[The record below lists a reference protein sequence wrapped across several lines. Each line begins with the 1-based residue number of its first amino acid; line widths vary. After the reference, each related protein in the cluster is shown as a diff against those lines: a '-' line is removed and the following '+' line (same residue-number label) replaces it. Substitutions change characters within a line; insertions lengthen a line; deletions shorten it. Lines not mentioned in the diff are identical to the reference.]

1 MSAAGDKI
9 RQSEYDWNERMLMD
23 NLLGTL
29 LFMAIIGAAIGG
41 VTNHLAIKMLFR
53 PHEAKYI
60 KNWRVPFTPG
70 LIPKRRDE
78 LAKQLGLTVVNYLLT
93 PETFRKK
100 FFSKDIQDKVEQFVQ
115 AKVQE
120 TIFTEDK
127 TIQDWL
133 NLAGFSNMPT
143 TIEQKV
149 EAIVVGQFESV
160 KNTLSTRSI
169 RTLLSADIQNTID
182 AKIPVAVGHI
192 LEKGE
197 EYFLSA
203 EGELTIKAMIDDFL
217 SSKGSLGGM
226 INMFLGDSSSLVGKV
241 QRELVKFL
249 QTPGT
254 NSLLTKIFMQE
265 WEKLKDRPAMDYLED
280 INFEPILANLQ
291 SYVKEQLAVAERLN
305 HPISYYW
312 PEGSSW
318 MQESVVPRLIEKAF
332 IQAEDKL
339 EDVLKRLNLQEVVR
353 EQVDSFPVAKLEE
366 LVLGISKREFKM
378 ITVLGAVL
386 GGLIGVVQGLI
397 VHFI

>member
-1 MSAAGDKI
+1 
-9 RQSEYDWNERMLMD
+9 MD
-23 NLLGTL
+23 NFIVAL

-53 PHEAKYI
+53 PYKAIYI

-100 FFSKDIQDKVEQFVQ
+100 FFSKDIQDKVEHFVQ
-115 AKVQE
+115 TKVEE
-120 TIFTEDK
+120 TILTNDK

-133 NLAGFSNMPT
+133 NLAGFSHLPT

-149 EAIVVGQFESV
+149 EAIVEGQFSSV
-160 KNTLSTRSI
+160 KNTLSTKSI
-169 RTLLSADIQNTID
+169 RTLLSDDIQNTID
-182 AKIPVAVGHI
+182 AKIPVAVQHI

-197 EYFLSA
+197 DYFLSP
-203 EGELTIKAMIDDFL
+203 EGEMTIKAMIDDFL

-249 QTPGT
+249 QAPGT
-254 NSLLTKIFMQE
+254 TTLLTKIFSQE
-265 WEKLKDRPAMDYLED
+265 WEKLKDRPAMDFLQD
-280 INFEPILANLQ
+280 VQFDPILSKLQ
-291 SYVKEQLAVAERLN
+291 VYVKEQLAISERLN
-305 HPISYYW
+305 QPISYYW
-312 PEGSSW
+312 PEGNDW
-318 MQESVVPRLIEKAF
+318 AKYTVIPQVIEKAF
-332 IQAEDKL
+332 VKAEEKL

-353 EQVDSFPVAKLEE
+353 EQVDSFPVEKLEE

-386 GGLIGVVQGLI
+386 GGLIGIVQGLI
-397 VHFI
+397 VYFI

>member
-1 MSAAGDKI
+1 
-9 RQSEYDWNERMLMD
+9 MD
-23 NLLGTL
+23 NFIVTL

-53 PHEAKYI
+53 PHNAIYI

-100 FFSKDIQDKVEQFVQ
+100 FFSKDIQEKVEQFVQ
-115 AKVQE
+115 TKVEE
-120 TIFTEDK
+120 TIFTNDK

-133 NLAGFSNMPT
+133 NIAGFAHIPA

-149 EAIVVGQFESV
+149 EAIVEGQFASV
-160 KNTLSTRSI
+160 KNTLSTKSI
-169 RTLLSADIQNTID
+169 RTLLSSDMQDTLD
-182 AKIPVAVGHI
+182 AKIPVAVNHI

-197 EYFLSA
+197 DYFLSP
-203 EGELTIKAMIDDFL
+203 EGEMTIKAMIDDFL
-217 SSKGSLGGM
+217 SSKGSFGGM

-249 QTPGT
+249 QAPGT
-254 NSLLTKIFMQE
+254 STLLTKIFTQE
-265 WEKLKDRPAMDYLED
+265 WEKLKDRPAMDFLQD
-280 INFEPILANLQ
+280 MQFDPILSKLQ
-291 SYVKEQLAVAERLN
+291 IYVKEQLAVAERLN
-305 HPISYYW
+305 QPISYYW
-312 PEGSSW
+312 PDGNEW
-318 MQESVVPRLIEKAF
+318 MKHSVIPQAIEKAF
-332 IQAEDKL
+332 VKAEEKL
-339 EDVLKRLNLQEVVR
+339 EDVLTRLNLQEVVR
-353 EQVDSFPVAKLEE
+353 EQVDSFPVEKLEE

-386 GGLIGVVQGLI
+386 GGLIGIVQGLI
-397 VHFI
+397 VYFI

>member
-1 MSAAGDKI
+1 
-9 RQSEYDWNERMLMD
+9 MD
-23 NLLGTL
+23 NFIVAL

-53 PHEAKYI
+53 PYKAIYI

-100 FFSKDIQDKVEQFVQ
+100 FFSKDIQDKVEHFVQ
-115 AKVQE
+115 TKVEE
-120 TIFTEDK
+120 TIFTNDK

-133 NLAGFSNMPT
+133 NLAGFSHLPT

-149 EAIVVGQFESV
+149 EAIVEGQFSSV
-160 KNTLSTRSI
+160 KNTLSTKSI
-169 RTLLSADIQNTID
+169 RTLLSDDIQNTID
-182 AKIPVAVGHI
+182 AKIPVAVQHI

-197 EYFLSA
+197 DYFLSP
-203 EGELTIKAMIDDFL
+203 EGEMTIKAMIDDFL

-249 QTPGT
+249 QAPGT
-254 NSLLTKIFMQE
+254 TTLLTKIFSQE
-265 WEKLKDRPAMDYLED
+265 WEKLKDRPAMDFLQD
-280 INFEPILANLQ
+280 VQFDPILSKLQ
-291 SYVKEQLAVAERLN
+291 VYVKEQLAISERLN
-305 HPISYYW
+305 QPISYYW
-312 PEGSSW
+312 PEGNDW
-318 MQESVVPRLIEKAF
+318 AKYTVIPQVIEKAF
-332 IQAEDKL
+332 VKAEEKL

-353 EQVDSFPVAKLEE
+353 EQVDSFPVEKLEE

-386 GGLIGVVQGLI
+386 GGLIGIVQGLI
-397 VHFI
+397 VYFI

>member
-1 MSAAGDKI
+1 
-9 RQSEYDWNERMLMD
+9 MD
-23 NLLGTL
+23 NFIVTL

-53 PHEAKYI
+53 PHKAIYI

-100 FFSKDIQDKVEQFVQ
+100 FFSKDIQNKVEQFVQ
-115 AKVQE
+115 AKVEE
-120 TIFTEDK
+120 TIFTNDK

-133 NLAGFSNMPT
+133 SLAGFSNMSA

-149 EAIVVGQFESV
+149 EAIVEGQFESV
-160 KNTLSTRSI
+160 KNTLSTKSI
-169 RTLLSADIQNTID
+169 RTLLSADIQKTID
-182 AKIPVAVGHI
+182 AKIPVAVDHI

-197 EYFLSA
+197 DYFLSP

-226 INMFLGDSSSLVGKV
+226 INMFLGDSSSLVAKV
-241 QRELVKFL
+241 QRELVKLL
-249 QTPGT
+249 QAPGT
-254 NSLLTKIFMQE
+254 STLLTKIFTQE
-265 WEKLKDRPAMDYLED
+265 LEKLKDRPAMDFLKD
-280 INFEPILANLQ
+280 IRFEQILTKLQ
-291 SYVKEQLAVAERLN
+291 TYVKEQLAVEERLN
-305 HPISYYW
+305 YPIAHYW
-312 PEGSSW
+312 PEGNSW
-318 MQESVVPRLIEKAF
+318 MKETVIPQAIEKAF
-332 IQAEDKL
+332 VKAEDKL

-353 EQVDSFPVAKLEE
+353 EQVDSFPVSKLEE

-386 GGLIGVVQGLI
+386 GGLIGIVQGLI
-397 VHFI
+397 VYFI

>member
-1 MSAAGDKI
+1 
-9 RQSEYDWNERMLMD
+9 MD
-23 NLLGTL
+23 NFIVTL

-53 PHEAKYI
+53 PYKAIYI

-100 FFSKDIQDKVEQFVQ
+100 FFSKDIQDKVEHFVQ
-115 AKVQE
+115 TKVEE
-120 TIFTEDK
+120 TIFTNDK

-133 NLAGFSNMPT
+133 NLAGFAHLPT

-149 EAIVVGQFESV
+149 EAIVEGQFSSV
-160 KNTLSTRSI
+160 KNTLSTKSI
-169 RTLLSADIQNTID
+169 RTLLSDDIQNTID
-182 AKIPVAVGHI
+182 AKIPVAVQHI

-197 EYFLSA
+197 DYFLSP
-203 EGELTIKAMIDDFL
+203 EGEMTIKAMIDDFL

-249 QTPGT
+249 QAPGT
-254 NSLLTKIFMQE
+254 TTLLTKIFSQE
-265 WEKLKDRPAMDYLED
+265 WEKLKDRPAMDFLQD
-280 INFEPILANLQ
+280 VQFEPILSKLQ
-291 SYVKEQLAVAERLN
+291 VYVKEQLAISERLN
-305 HPISYYW
+305 QPISYYW
-312 PEGSSW
+312 PEGNDW
-318 MQESVVPRLIEKAF
+318 AKYTVIPQAIEKAF
-332 IQAEDKL
+332 VKAEEKL

-353 EQVDSFPVAKLEE
+353 EQVDSFPVEKLEE

-386 GGLIGVVQGLI
+386 GGLIGIVQGLI
-397 VHFI
+397 VYFI

>member
-1 MSAAGDKI
+1 
-9 RQSEYDWNERMLMD
+9 MD
-23 NLLGTL
+23 NFIVTL

-53 PHEAKYI
+53 PHKAIYI

-100 FFSKDIQDKVEQFVQ
+100 FFSKDIQNKVEQFVQ
-115 AKVQE
+115 VKVEE
-120 TIFTEDK
+120 TIFTNDK

-133 NLAGFSNMPT
+133 SLAGFSNMSA

-149 EAIVVGQFESV
+149 EAIVEGQFEAV
-160 KNTLSTRSI
+160 KNTLSTKSI
-169 RTLLSADIQNTID
+169 RTLLSADIQKTMD
-182 AKIPVAVGHI
+182 AKIPVAVDHI

-197 EYFLSA
+197 DYFLSP

-226 INMFLGDSSSLVGKV
+226 INMFLGDSSSLVAKV
-241 QRELVKFL
+241 QRELVKLL
-249 QTPGT
+249 QAPGT
-254 NSLLTKIFMQE
+254 STLLTKIFTQE
-265 WEKLKDRPAMDYLED
+265 LEKLKDRPAMDFLKD
-280 INFEPILANLQ
+280 IRFEQIVTKLQ
-291 SYVKEQLAVAERLN
+291 TYVKEQLAVEERLN
-305 HPISYYW
+305 YPIAHYW
-312 PEGSSW
+312 PEGNSW
-318 MQESVVPRLIEKAF
+318 MKKTVIPQAIEKAF
-332 IQAEDKL
+332 VKAEDKL

-353 EQVDSFPVAKLEE
+353 EQVDSFPVSKLEE

-386 GGLIGVVQGLI
+386 GGLIGIVQGLI
-397 VHFI
+397 VYFI

>member
-1 MSAAGDKI
+1 
-9 RQSEYDWNERMLMD
+9 MD
-23 NLLGTL
+23 NFIVTL

-53 PHEAKYI
+53 PYKAIYI

-100 FFSKDIQDKVEQFVQ
+100 FFSKDIQDKVEHFVQ
-115 AKVQE
+115 TKVEE
-120 TIFTEDK
+120 TIFTNDK

-133 NLAGFSNMPT
+133 NLAGFAHLPT

-149 EAIVVGQFESV
+149 EAIVEGQFSSV
-160 KNTLSTRSI
+160 KNTLSTKSI
-169 RTLLSADIQNTID
+169 RTLLSDDIQNTID
-182 AKIPVAVGHI
+182 AKIPVAVQHI

-197 EYFLSA
+197 DYFLSP
-203 EGELTIKAMIDDFL
+203 EGEMTIKAMIDDFL

-249 QTPGT
+249 QAPGT
-254 NSLLTKIFMQE
+254 TTLLTKIFSQE
-265 WEKLKDRPAMDYLED
+265 WEKLKDRPAMDFLQD
-280 INFEPILANLQ
+280 VQFDPILSKLQ
-291 SYVKEQLAVAERLN
+291 VYVKEQLAISERLN
-305 HPISYYW
+305 QPISYYW
-312 PEGSSW
+312 PEGNDW
-318 MQESVVPRLIEKAF
+318 AKYTVIPQAIEKAF
-332 IQAEDKL
+332 VKAEEKL

-353 EQVDSFPVAKLEE
+353 EQVDSFPVEKLEE

-386 GGLIGVVQGLI
+386 GGLIGIVQGLI
-397 VHFI
+397 VYFI

>member
-1 MSAAGDKI
+1 
-9 RQSEYDWNERMLMD
+9 MD
-23 NLLGTL
+23 NFIVTL

-53 PHEAKYI
+53 PHNAIYI

-100 FFSKDIQDKVEQFVQ
+100 FFSKDIQEKVEQFVQ
-115 AKVQE
+115 TKVEE
-120 TIFTEDK
+120 TIFTNDK

-133 NLAGFSNMPT
+133 NIAGFAHIPA

-149 EAIVVGQFESV
+149 EAIVEGQFASV
-160 KNTLSTRSI
+160 KNTLSTKSI
-169 RTLLSADIQNTID
+169 RTLLSSDMQDTLD
-182 AKIPVAVGHI
+182 AKIPVAVNHI

-197 EYFLSA
+197 DYFLSP
-203 EGELTIKAMIDDFL
+203 EGEMTIKAMIDDFL
-217 SSKGSLGGM
+217 SSKGSFGGM

-249 QTPGT
+249 QAPGT
-254 NSLLTKIFMQE
+254 STLLTKIFTQE
-265 WEKLKDRPAMDYLED
+265 WEKLKDRPAMDFLQD
-280 INFEPILANLQ
+280 MQFDPILSKLQ
-291 SYVKEQLAVAERLN
+291 MYVKEQLAVAERLN
-305 HPISYYW
+305 QPISYYW
-312 PEGSSW
+312 PDGNEW
-318 MQESVVPRLIEKAF
+318 MKHSVIPQAIEKAF
-332 IQAEDKL
+332 VKAEEKL
-339 EDVLKRLNLQEVVR
+339 EDVLTRLNLQEVVR
-353 EQVDSFPVAKLEE
+353 EQVDSFPVEKLEE

-386 GGLIGVVQGLI
+386 GGLIGIVQGLI
-397 VHFI
+397 VYFI

>member
-1 MSAAGDKI
+1 
-9 RQSEYDWNERMLMD
+9 MD
-23 NLLGTL
+23 NFLVTL

-53 PHEAKYI
+53 PHEAIYI

-78 LAKQLGLTVVNYLLT
+78 LARQLGLTVVNYLLT

-115 AKVQE
+115 TKVEE
-120 TIFTEDK
+120 TIFTNDK

-133 NLAGFSNMPT
+133 TLAGFSHMPT
-143 TIEQKV
+143 TIENKI
-149 EAIVVGQFESV
+149 EAIVEGQFESM
-160 KNTLSTRSI
+160 KNTLSTKSI
-169 RTLLSADIQNTID
+169 HTLLSADIQQTID
-182 AKIPVAVGHI
+182 AKIPVAVRHI

-197 EYFLSA
+197 DYFLSP

-226 INMFLGDSSSLVGKV
+226 INMFLGDSSSLVAKV
-241 QRELVKFL
+241 QRELIKFL
-249 QTPGT
+249 QAPGT
-254 NSLLTKIFMQE
+254 TALLTKIFTQE
-265 WEKLKDRPAMDYLED
+265 WDKLKERPAMDFLQD
-280 INFEPILANLQ
+280 IRFDLILMKVQ
-291 SYVKEQLAVAERLN
+291 GYVKEQLAVEERLEQ
-305 HPISYYW
+305 PISYYW
-312 PEGSSW
+312 PEGNTW
-318 MQESVVPRLIEKAF
+318 MKETVIPQVIEKAF
-332 IQAEDKL
+332 VKAEEKL
-339 EDVLKRLNLQEVVR
+339 EDVLKRLNLQEIVR

-386 GGLIGVVQGLI
+386 GGLIGIVQGLI
-397 VHFI
+397 VYFI

>member
-1 MSAAGDKI
+1 
-9 RQSEYDWNERMLMD
+9 MD
-23 NLLGTL
+23 NFIVTL

-53 PHEAKYI
+53 PHNAIYI

-100 FFSKDIQDKVEQFVQ
+100 FFSKDIQEKVEQFVQ
-115 AKVQE
+115 TKVEE
-120 TIFTEDK
+120 TIFTNDK

-133 NLAGFSNMPT
+133 NIAGFAHMPA

-149 EAIVVGQFESV
+149 EAIVEGQFASV
-160 KNTLSTRSI
+160 KNTLSTKSI
-169 RTLLSADIQNTID
+169 RTLLSSDMQDTLD
-182 AKIPVAVGHI
+182 AKIPVAVSHI

-197 EYFLSA
+197 DYFLSP
-203 EGELTIKAMIDDFL
+203 EGEMTIKAMIDDFL
-217 SSKGSLGGM
+217 SSKGSFGGM

-249 QTPGT
+249 QAPGT
-254 NSLLTKIFMQE
+254 STLLTKIFTQE
-265 WEKLKDRPAMDYLED
+265 WEKLKDRPAMDFLQD
-280 INFEPILANLQ
+280 MQFDPILSKLQ
-291 SYVKEQLAVAERLN
+291 MYVKEQLAVAERLN
-305 HPISYYW
+305 QSISYYW
-312 PEGSSW
+312 PEGNEW
-318 MQESVVPRLIEKAF
+318 MKNSVIPQAIEKAF
-332 IQAEDKL
+332 VKAEEKL
-339 EDVLKRLNLQEVVR
+339 EDVLTRLNLQEVVR
-353 EQVDSFPVAKLEE
+353 EQVDSFPVEKLEE

-386 GGLIGVVQGLI
+386 GGLIGIVQGLI
-397 VHFI
+397 VYFI

>member
-1 MSAAGDKI
+1 
-9 RQSEYDWNERMLMD
+9 MD
-23 NLLGTL
+23 NFIVTL

-53 PHEAKYI
+53 PYKAIYI

-100 FFSKDIQDKVEQFVQ
+100 FFSKDIQDKVEHFVQ
-115 AKVQE
+115 TKVEE
-120 TIFTEDK
+120 TIFTNDK

-133 NLAGFSNMPT
+133 NLAGFSHLPT

-149 EAIVVGQFESV
+149 EAIVEGQFSSV
-160 KNTLSTRSI
+160 KNTLSTKSI
-169 RTLLSADIQNTID
+169 RTLLSDDIQNTID
-182 AKIPVAVGHI
+182 AKIPVAVQHI

-197 EYFLSA
+197 DYFLSP
-203 EGELTIKAMIDDFL
+203 EGEMTIKAMIDDFL

-249 QTPGT
+249 QAPGT
-254 NSLLTKIFMQE
+254 TTLLTKIFSQE
-265 WEKLKDRPAMDYLED
+265 WEKFKDRPAMDFLQD
-280 INFEPILANLQ
+280 VQFDPILSKLQ
-291 SYVKEQLAVAERLN
+291 VYVKEQLAISERLN
-305 HPISYYW
+305 QPISYYW
-312 PEGSSW
+312 PEGNDW
-318 MQESVVPRLIEKAF
+318 AKYTVIPQAIEKAF
-332 IQAEDKL
+332 VKAEEKL

-353 EQVDSFPVAKLEE
+353 EQVDSFPVEKLEE

-386 GGLIGVVQGLI
+386 GGLIGIVQGLI
-397 VHFI
+397 VYFI

>member
-1 MSAAGDKI
+1 
-9 RQSEYDWNERMLMD
+9 MD
-23 NLLGTL
+23 NFIVTL

-53 PHEAKYI
+53 PYKAIYI

-100 FFSKDIQDKVEQFVQ
+100 FFSKDIQDKVEHFVQ
-115 AKVQE
+115 TKVEE
-120 TIFTEDK
+120 TIFTNDK

-133 NLAGFSNMPT
+133 NLAGFSHLPT

-149 EAIVVGQFESV
+149 EAIVEGQFSSV
-160 KNTLSTRSI
+160 KNTLSTKSI
-169 RTLLSADIQNTID
+169 RSLLSDDIQNTID
-182 AKIPVAVGHI
+182 AKIPVAVQHI

-197 EYFLSA
+197 DYFLSP
-203 EGELTIKAMIDDFL
+203 EGEMTIKAMIDDFL

-249 QTPGT
+249 QAPGT
-254 NSLLTKIFMQE
+254 TTLLTKIFSQE
-265 WEKLKDRPAMDYLED
+265 WEKLKDRPAMDFLQD
-280 INFEPILANLQ
+280 VQFDPILSKLQ
-291 SYVKEQLAVAERLN
+291 VYVKEQLAISERLN
-305 HPISYYW
+305 QPISYYW
-312 PEGSSW
+312 PEGNDW
-318 MQESVVPRLIEKAF
+318 AKYTVIPQAIEKAF
-332 IQAEDKL
+332 VKAEEKL

-353 EQVDSFPVAKLEE
+353 EQVDSFPVEKLEE

-386 GGLIGVVQGLI
+386 GGLIGIVQGLI
-397 VHFI
+397 VYFI

>member
-1 MSAAGDKI
+1 
-9 RQSEYDWNERMLMD
+9 MD
-23 NLLGTL
+23 NFLVTL

-53 PHEAKYI
+53 PHNAIYI

-100 FFSKDIQDKVEQFVQ
+100 FFSKDIQDKVEHFVQ
-115 AKVQE
+115 TKVEE
-120 TIFTEDK
+120 TIFTNDK

-133 NLAGFSNMPT
+133 NLAGFSHMPS

-149 EAIVVGQFESV
+149 EAIVEGQFASV
-160 KNTLSTRSI
+160 KNTLSTKSI
-169 RTLLSADIQNTID
+169 RTLLSEDIQNTID
-182 AKIPVAVGHI
+182 AKIPVAVHHI

-197 EYFLSA
+197 DYFLSP
-203 EGELTIKAMIDDFL
+203 EGEMTIKAMIDDFL

-249 QTPGT
+249 QSPGT
-254 NSLLTKIFMQE
+254 STLLTKIFTQE
-265 WEKLKDRPAMDYLED
+265 WEKLKDRPAMDFLQD
-280 INFEPILANLQ
+280 IQFEPILSKLQ
-291 SYVKEQLAVAERLN
+291 VYVKEQLAISERLN
-305 HPISYYW
+305 QPISYYW
-312 PEGSSW
+312 PEGNEW
-318 MQESVVPRLIEKAF
+318 AKYTVIPQVIDKAF
-332 IQAEDKL
+332 VKAEEKL

-386 GGLIGVVQGLI
+386 GGLIGIVQGLI
-397 VHFI
+397 VYFI

>member
-1 MSAAGDKI
+1 
-9 RQSEYDWNERMLMD
+9 MD
-23 NLLGTL
+23 NFIVTL

-53 PHEAKYI
+53 PYKAIYI

-100 FFSKDIQDKVEQFVQ
+100 FFSKDIQDKVEHFVQ
-115 AKVQE
+115 TKVEE
-120 TIFTEDK
+120 TIFTNDK

-133 NLAGFSNMPT
+133 NLAGFAHLPT

-149 EAIVVGQFESV
+149 EAIVEGQFSSV
-160 KNTLSTRSI
+160 KNTLSTKSI
-169 RTLLSADIQNTID
+169 RTLLSDDIQNTID
-182 AKIPVAVGHI
+182 AKIPVAVQHI

-197 EYFLSA
+197 DYFLSP
-203 EGELTIKAMIDDFL
+203 EGEMTIKAMIDDFL

-249 QTPGT
+249 QAPGT
-254 NSLLTKIFMQE
+254 TTLLTKIFSQE
-265 WEKLKDRPAMDYLED
+265 WEKFKDRPAMDFLQD
-280 INFEPILANLQ
+280 VQFDPILSKLQ
-291 SYVKEQLAVAERLN
+291 VYVKEQLAISERLN
-305 HPISYYW
+305 QPISYYW
-312 PEGSSW
+312 PEGNDW
-318 MQESVVPRLIEKAF
+318 AKYTVIPQVIEKAF
-332 IQAEDKL
+332 VKAEEKL

-353 EQVDSFPVAKLEE
+353 EQVDSFPVEKLEE

-386 GGLIGVVQGLI
+386 GGLIGIVQGLI
-397 VHFI
+397 VYFI

>member
-1 MSAAGDKI
+1 
-9 RQSEYDWNERMLMD
+9 MD
-23 NLLGTL
+23 NFIVTL

-53 PHEAKYI
+53 PHKAIYI

-100 FFSKDIQDKVEQFVQ
+100 FFSKDIQNKVEQFVQ
-115 AKVQE
+115 AKVEE
-120 TIFTEDK
+120 TIFTNDK

-133 NLAGFSNMPT
+133 SLAGFSNMSA

-149 EAIVVGQFESV
+149 EAIVEGQFESV
-160 KNTLSTRSI
+160 KNTLSTKSI
-169 RTLLSADIQNTID
+169 RTLLSADIQKTID
-182 AKIPVAVGHI
+182 AKIPVAVDHI

-197 EYFLSA
+197 DYFLSP

-226 INMFLGDSSSLVGKV
+226 INMFLGDSSSLVAKV
-241 QRELVKFL
+241 QRELVKLL
-249 QTPGT
+249 QAPGT
-254 NSLLTKIFMQE
+254 STLLTKIFTQE
-265 WEKLKDRPAMDYLED
+265 LEKLKDRPAMDFLKD
-280 INFEPILANLQ
+280 IRFEQIVTKLQ
-291 SYVKEQLAVAERLN
+291 TYVKEQLAVEERLDY
-305 HPISYYW
+305 PIAHYW
-312 PEGSSW
+312 PEGNSW
-318 MQESVVPRLIEKAF
+318 MKKTVIPQAIEKAF
-332 IQAEDKL
+332 VKAEDKL

-353 EQVDSFPVAKLEE
+353 EQVDSFPVSKLEE

-386 GGLIGVVQGLI
+386 GGLIGIVQGLI
-397 VHFI
+397 VYFI

>member
-1 MSAAGDKI
+1 
-9 RQSEYDWNERMLMD
+9 MD
-23 NLLGTL
+23 NFIVTL

-53 PHEAKYI
+53 PHKAIYI

-100 FFSKDIQDKVEQFVQ
+100 FFSKDIQNKVEQFVQ
-115 AKVQE
+115 AKVEE
-120 TIFTEDK
+120 TIFTNDK

-133 NLAGFSNMPT
+133 SLAGFSNMSA

-149 EAIVVGQFESV
+149 EAIIEGQFEAV
-160 KNTLSTRSI
+160 KNTLSTKSI
-169 RTLLSADIQNTID
+169 RTLLSADIQKTID
-182 AKIPVAVGHI
+182 AKIPVAVDHI

-197 EYFLSA
+197 DYFLSP

-226 INMFLGDSSSLVGKV
+226 INMFLGDSSSLVAKV
-241 QRELVKFL
+241 QRELVKLL
-249 QTPGT
+249 QAPGT
-254 NSLLTKIFMQE
+254 TTLLTKIFTQE
-265 WEKLKDRPAMDYLED
+265 LEKLKDRPAMDFLKD
-280 INFEPILANLQ
+280 IRFEQILTKLQ
-291 SYVKEQLAVAERLN
+291 TYVKEQLAVEERLN
-305 HPISYYW
+305 YPIAHYW
-312 PEGSSW
+312 PEGNSW
-318 MQESVVPRLIEKAF
+318 MKETVIPQAIEKAF
-332 IQAEDKL
+332 VKAEDKL

-353 EQVDSFPVAKLEE
+353 EQVDSFPVSKLEE

-386 GGLIGVVQGLI
+386 GGLIGIVQGLI
-397 VHFI
+397 VYFI

>member
-1 MSAAGDKI
+1 
-9 RQSEYDWNERMLMD
+9 MD
-23 NLLGTL
+23 NFIVTL

-53 PHEAKYI
+53 PYKAIYI

-100 FFSKDIQDKVEQFVQ
+100 FFSKDIQDKVEHFVQ
-115 AKVQE
+115 TKVEE
-120 TIFTEDK
+120 TIFTNDK

-133 NLAGFSNMPT
+133 NLAGFAHLPT

-149 EAIVVGQFESV
+149 EAIVEGQFSSV
-160 KNTLSTRSI
+160 KNTLSTKSI
-169 RTLLSADIQNTID
+169 RTLLSDDIQNTID
-182 AKIPVAVGHI
+182 AKIPVAVQHI

-197 EYFLSA
+197 DYFLSP
-203 EGELTIKAMIDDFL
+203 EGEMTIKAMIDDFL

-249 QTPGT
+249 QAPGT
-254 NSLLTKIFMQE
+254 TTLLTKIFSQE
-265 WEKLKDRPAMDYLED
+265 WEKLKDRPAMDFLED
-280 INFEPILANLQ
+280 VQFDPILSKLQ
-291 SYVKEQLAVAERLN
+291 VYVKEQLAVSERLN
-305 HPISYYW
+305 QPISYYW
-312 PEGSSW
+312 PEGNDW
-318 MQESVVPRLIEKAF
+318 AKYTVIPQAIEKAF
-332 IQAEDKL
+332 VKAEEKL

-353 EQVDSFPVAKLEE
+353 EQVDSFPVEKLEE

-386 GGLIGVVQGLI
+386 GGLIGIVQGLI
-397 VHFI
+397 VYFI

>member
-1 MSAAGDKI
+1 
-9 RQSEYDWNERMLMD
+9 MD
-23 NLLGTL
+23 NFLVIL
-29 LFMAIIGAAIGG
+29 LFMAVIGAIIGG

-53 PHEAKYI
+53 PHEAIYI

-78 LAKQLGLTVVNYLLT
+78 LANQLGLTVVNYLLT

-100 FFSKDIQDKVEQFVQ
+100 FFSKDIQEKVEKFAQT
-115 AKVQE
+115 KIEE
-120 TIFTEDK
+120 TVFTNDK

-133 NLAGFSNMPT
+133 DLAGLSNVPM

-149 EAIVVGQFESV
+149 ENIVAGQFESL
-160 KNTLSTRSI
+160 KNTLSTKSI
-169 RTLLSADIQNTID
+169 RTLLSADIQETID

-192 LEKGE
+192 IEMGE
-197 EYFLSA
+197 DYFLSP
-203 EGELTIKAMIDDFL
+203 EGEMTIKAMMDDFL
-217 SSKGSLGGM
+217 ASKGSLGGM
-226 INMFLGDSSSLVGKV
+226 INMFLGDSSSLVVKV

-249 QTPGT
+249 QAPGT
-254 NSLLTKIFMQE
+254 TALLTKIFMQE
-265 WEKLKDRPAMDYLED
+265 WDKLKDRPAMDFLED
-280 INFEPILANLQ
+280 IQFEPIVANLQ
-291 SYVKEQLAVAERLN
+291 RYVKEQLAVAERLN

-312 PEGSSW
+312 PEGSTW
-318 MQESVVPRLIEKAF
+318 MKESVVPRVIDKAF
-332 IQAEDKL
+332 MQAEAKL

-386 GGLIGVVQGLI
+386 GGVIGIVQGLI
-397 VHFI
+397 VNLM

>member
-1 MSAAGDKI
+1 
-9 RQSEYDWNERMLMD
+9 MD
-23 NLLGTL
+23 NFLVTL

-53 PHEAKYI
+53 PHEAIYI

-78 LAKQLGLTVVNYLLT
+78 LARQLGLTVVNYLLT

-115 AKVQE
+115 TKVEE
-120 TIFTEDK
+120 TIFTNDK

-133 NLAGFSNMPT
+133 TLAGFSNMPT
-143 TIEQKV
+143 TIENKIETIV
-149 EAIVVGQFESV
+149 EGQFESM
-160 KNTLSTRSI
+160 KNTLSTKSI
-169 RTLLSADIQNTID
+169 HTLLSADIQYTIE
-182 AKIPVAVGHI
+182 AKIPVAVRHI

-197 EYFLSA
+197 DYFLSP

-217 SSKGSLGGM
+217 SSKGSFGGM
-226 INMFLGDSSSLVGKV
+226 INMFLGDSSSLVAKV
-241 QRELVKFL
+241 QRELIKFL
-249 QTPGT
+249 QAQGT
-254 NSLLTKIFMQE
+254 TALLTKIFTQE
-265 WEKLKDRPAMDYLED
+265 WDKLKERPAMDFLQD
-280 INFEPILANLQ
+280 IRFDLILMKVQ
-291 SYVKEQLAVAERLN
+291 GYVKEQLAVEERLN
-305 HPISYYW
+305 QPISYYW
-312 PEGSSW
+312 PEGNTW
-318 MQESVVPRLIEKAF
+318 MKETVIPQVIEKAF
-332 IQAEDKL
+332 DKAEEKL

-386 GGLIGVVQGLI
+386 GGLIGIVQGLI
-397 VHFI
+397 VYFI

>member
-1 MSAAGDKI
+1 
-9 RQSEYDWNERMLMD
+9 MD
-23 NLLGTL
+23 NFLVTL
-29 LFMAIIGAAIGG
+29 IFMAVIGAAIGG

-53 PHEAKYI
+53 PHKAIYI

-100 FFSKDIQDKVEQFVQ
+100 FFSKDIQEKVEQFVQ
-115 AKVQE
+115 TKVEE
-120 TIFTEDK
+120 TIFTNDK

-133 NLAGFSNMPT
+133 SLAGFSNMPA

-149 EAIVVGQFESV
+149 EAIVEGQFESV
-160 KNTLSTRSI
+160 KNTLSTKSI

-182 AKIPVAVGHI
+182 AKIPVAVDHI

-197 EYFLSA
+197 DYFLSP

-226 INMFLGDSSSLVGKV
+226 INMFLGDSSSLMSKV
-241 QRELVKFL
+241 QRELIKFL
-249 QTPGT
+249 QKPGT
-254 NSLLTKIFMQE
+254 SALLTKIFTQE
-265 WEKLKDRPAMDYLED
+265 IEKLKDRPAMDFLQE
-280 INFEPILANLQ
+280 IRFEQILSNLQ
-291 SYVKEQLAVAERLN
+291 TYVKEQLAVEERLN
-305 HPISYYW
+305 YPISHYW
-312 PEGSSW
+312 PEGNSW
-318 MQESVVPRLIEKAF
+318 MKETVIPQAIEKAF
-332 IQAEDKL
+332 VKAEEKL
-339 EDVLKRLNLQEVVR
+339 EDVLERLNLQEVVR
-353 EQVDSFPVAKLEE
+353 EQVDSFPVEKLEE

-386 GGLIGVVQGLI
+386 GGLIGIVQGLI
-397 VHFI
+397 VYFI

>member
-1 MSAAGDKI
+1 
-9 RQSEYDWNERMLMD
+9 MD
-23 NLLGTL
+23 NFIVTL

-53 PHEAKYI
+53 PHNAIYI
-60 KNWRVPFTPG
+60 KNWRLPFTPG

-93 PETFRKK
+93 PETFKKK
-100 FFSKDIQDKVEQFVQ
+100 FFSKDIQDKVEHFVQ
-115 AKVQE
+115 TKVEE
-120 TIFTEDK
+120 TIFTNDK

-133 NLAGFSNMPT
+133 NLAGFSHMPA

-149 EAIVVGQFESV
+149 EAIVEGQFSSV
-160 KNTLSTRSI
+160 KNTLSTKSI
-169 RTLLSADIQNTID
+169 RTLLSDDIQNTID
-182 AKIPVAVGHI
+182 AKIPVAVQHI

-197 EYFLSA
+197 DYFLSP
-203 EGELTIKAMIDDFL
+203 EGEMTIKAMIDDFL

-249 QTPGT
+249 QAPGT
-254 NSLLTKIFMQE
+254 TTLLTKIFTQE
-265 WEKLKDRPAMDYLED
+265 WEKFKDRPAMDFLQD
-280 INFEPILANLQ
+280 VQFEPILSKLQ
-291 SYVKEQLAVAERLN
+291 VYVKEQLAISERLN
-305 HPISYYW
+305 QPISYYW
-312 PEGSSW
+312 PEGNEW
-318 MQESVVPRLIEKAF
+318 AKYTVIPQVVEKAF
-332 IQAEDKL
+332 VKAEEKL

-353 EQVDSFPVAKLEE
+353 EQVDSFPVEKLEE

-386 GGLIGVVQGLI
+386 GGLIGIVQGLI
-397 VHFI
+397 VYFI

>member
-1 MSAAGDKI
+1 
-9 RQSEYDWNERMLMD
+9 MD
-23 NLLGTL
+23 NFLVTL
-29 LFMAIIGAAIGG
+29 IFMAIIGAAIGG

-53 PHEAKYI
+53 PHNAIYI

-100 FFSKDIQDKVEQFVQ
+100 FFSKDIQDKVEHFVQ
-115 AKVQE
+115 TKVEE
-120 TIFTEDK
+120 TIFTNDK

-133 NLAGFSNMPT
+133 NLAGFSHMPT

-149 EAIVVGQFESV
+149 EAIVEGQFASV
-160 KNTLSTRSI
+160 KNTLSTKSI
-169 RTLLSADIQNTID
+169 RTLLSEDIQNTID
-182 AKIPVAVGHI
+182 AKIPVAVHHI

-197 EYFLSA
+197 DYFLSP
-203 EGELTIKAMIDDFL
+203 EGEMTIKAMIDDFL

-249 QTPGT
+249 QAPGT
-254 NSLLTKIFMQE
+254 STLLTKIFTQE
-265 WEKLKDRPAMDYLED
+265 WEKLKDRPAMDFLQD
-280 INFEPILANLQ
+280 IQFEPILSKIQ
-291 SYVKEQLAVAERLN
+291 VYVKEQLAITERLN
-305 HPISYYW
+305 QPISYYW
-312 PEGSSW
+312 PEGNEW
-318 MQESVVPRLIEKAF
+318 AKYTVIPQVIDKAF
-332 IQAEDKL
+332 VKAEEKL

-353 EQVDSFPVAKLEE
+353 EQVDSFPVEKLEE

-386 GGLIGVVQGLI
+386 GGLIGIVQGLI
-397 VHFI
+397 VNFI

>member
-1 MSAAGDKI
+1 
-9 RQSEYDWNERMLMD
+9 MD
-23 NLLGTL
+23 NFLVTL

-53 PHEAKYI
+53 PHEAIYI
-60 KNWRVPFTPG
+60 KKWRVPFTPG

-78 LAKQLGLTVVNYLLT
+78 LARQLGLTVVNYLLT

-115 AKVQE
+115 TKVEE
-120 TIFTEDK
+120 TIFTNDK

-133 NLAGFSNMPT
+133 TLAGFSHMPT
-143 TIEQKV
+143 TIENKI
-149 EAIVVGQFESV
+149 EAIVEGQFESM
-160 KNTLSTRSI
+160 KNTLSTKSI
-169 RTLLSADIQNTID
+169 HTLLSADIQQTID
-182 AKIPVAVGHI
+182 AKIPVAVRHI

-197 EYFLSA
+197 DYFLSP

-226 INMFLGDSSSLVGKV
+226 INMFLGDSSSLVAKV
-241 QRELVKFL
+241 QRELIKFL
-249 QTPGT
+249 QAPGT
-254 NSLLTKIFMQE
+254 TALLTKIFTQE
-265 WEKLKDRPAMDYLED
+265 WDKLKERPAMDFLQD
-280 INFEPILANLQ
+280 IRFDLILMKVQ
-291 SYVKEQLAVAERLN
+291 GYVKEQLAVEERLDQ
-305 HPISYYW
+305 PISYYW
-312 PEGSSW
+312 PEGNTW
-318 MQESVVPRLIEKAF
+318 MKETVIPQVIEKAF
-332 IQAEDKL
+332 VKAEEKL

-386 GGLIGVVQGLI
+386 GGLIGIVQGLI
-397 VHFI
+397 VYFI

>member
-1 MSAAGDKI
+1 
-9 RQSEYDWNERMLMD
+9 MD
-23 NLLGTL
+23 NFIVTL

-53 PHEAKYI
+53 PYKAIYI

-100 FFSKDIQDKVEQFVQ
+100 FFSKDIQDKVEHFVQ
-115 AKVQE
+115 TKVEE
-120 TIFTEDK
+120 TIFTNDK

-133 NLAGFSNMPT
+133 NLAGFAHLPT

-149 EAIVVGQFESV
+149 EAIVEGQFSSV
-160 KNTLSTRSI
+160 KNTLSTKSI
-169 RTLLSADIQNTID
+169 RTLLSDDIQNTID
-182 AKIPVAVGHI
+182 AKIPVAVQHI

-197 EYFLSA
+197 DYFLSP
-203 EGELTIKAMIDDFL
+203 EGEMTIKAMIDDFL

-249 QTPGT
+249 QAPGT
-254 NSLLTKIFMQE
+254 TTLLTKIFSQE
-265 WEKLKDRPAMDYLED
+265 WEKFKDRPAMDFLQD
-280 INFEPILANLQ
+280 VQFDPILSKLQ
-291 SYVKEQLAVAERLN
+291 VYVKEQLAISERLN
-305 HPISYYW
+305 QPISYYW
-312 PEGSSW
+312 PEGNDW
-318 MQESVVPRLIEKAF
+318 AKYTVIPQAIEKAF
-332 IQAEDKL
+332 VKAEEKL

-353 EQVDSFPVAKLEE
+353 EQVDSFPVEKLEE

-386 GGLIGVVQGLI
+386 GGLIGIVQGLI
-397 VHFI
+397 VYFI

>member
-1 MSAAGDKI
+1 
-9 RQSEYDWNERMLMD
+9 MD
-23 NLLGTL
+23 NFIVTL

-53 PHEAKYI
+53 PHNAIYI

-100 FFSKDIQDKVEQFVQ
+100 FFSKDIQEKVEQLVQ
-115 AKVQE
+115 TKVEE
-120 TIFTEDK
+120 TIFTNDK

-133 NLAGFSNMPT
+133 NIAGFAHMPA

-149 EAIVVGQFESV
+149 EAIVEGQFASV
-160 KNTLSTRSI
+160 KNTLSTKSI
-169 RTLLSADIQNTID
+169 RTLLSSDMQDTLD
-182 AKIPVAVGHI
+182 AKIPVAVNHI

-197 EYFLSA
+197 DYFLSP
-203 EGELTIKAMIDDFL
+203 EGEMTIKAMIDDFL
-217 SSKGSLGGM
+217 SSKGSFGGM

-249 QTPGT
+249 QAPGT
-254 NSLLTKIFMQE
+254 STLLTKIFTQE
-265 WEKLKDRPAMDYLED
+265 WEKLKDRPAMDFLQD
-280 INFEPILANLQ
+280 MQFDPILSKLQ
-291 SYVKEQLAVAERLN
+291 MYVKEQLAVAERLN
-305 HPISYYW
+305 QPISYYW
-312 PEGSSW
+312 PDGNEW
-318 MQESVVPRLIEKAF
+318 MKHSVIPQAIEKAF
-332 IQAEDKL
+332 VKAEEKL
-339 EDVLKRLNLQEVVR
+339 EDVLTRLNLQEVVR
-353 EQVDSFPVAKLEE
+353 EQVDSFPVEKLEE

-386 GGLIGVVQGLI
+386 GGLIGIVQGLI
-397 VHFI
+397 VYFI

>member
-1 MSAAGDKI
+1 
-9 RQSEYDWNERMLMD
+9 MD
-23 NLLGTL
+23 NFIVTL

-53 PHEAKYI
+53 PHKAIYI

-100 FFSKDIQDKVEQFVQ
+100 FFSKDIQNKVEQFVQ
-115 AKVQE
+115 AKVEE
-120 TIFTEDK
+120 TIFTNDK

-133 NLAGFSNMPT
+133 SLAGFSNMSA

-149 EAIVVGQFESV
+149 EAIVEGQFEAV
-160 KNTLSTRSI
+160 KNTLSTKSI
-169 RTLLSADIQNTID
+169 RTLLSADIQKTID
-182 AKIPVAVGHI
+182 AKIPVAVDHI

-197 EYFLSA
+197 DYFLSP

-226 INMFLGDSSSLVGKV
+226 INMFLGDSSSLVAKV
-241 QRELVKFL
+241 QRELVKLL
-249 QTPGT
+249 QAPGT
-254 NSLLTKIFMQE
+254 TTLLTKIFTQE
-265 WEKLKDRPAMDYLED
+265 LEKLKDRPAMDFLKD
-280 INFEPILANLQ
+280 IRFEQILTKLQ
-291 SYVKEQLAVAERLN
+291 AYVKEQLAVEERLN
-305 HPISYYW
+305 YPIAHYW
-312 PEGSSW
+312 PEGNSW
-318 MQESVVPRLIEKAF
+318 MKETVIPQAIEKAF
-332 IQAEDKL
+332 VKAEDKL

-353 EQVDSFPVAKLEE
+353 EQVDSFPVSKLEE

-386 GGLIGVVQGLI
+386 GGLIGIVQGLI
-397 VHFI
+397 VYFI

>member
-1 MSAAGDKI
+1 
-9 RQSEYDWNERMLMD
+9 MD
-23 NLLGTL
+23 NFIVTL

-53 PHEAKYI
+53 PYKAIYI

-100 FFSKDIQDKVEQFVQ
+100 FFSKDIQDKVEHFVQ
-115 AKVQE
+115 TKVEE
-120 TIFTEDK
+120 TIFTNDK

-133 NLAGFSNMPT
+133 NLAGFAHLPT

-149 EAIVVGQFESV
+149 EAIVEGQFSSV
-160 KNTLSTRSI
+160 KNILSTKSI
-169 RTLLSADIQNTID
+169 RTLLSDDIQNTID
-182 AKIPVAVGHI
+182 AKIPVAVQHI

-197 EYFLSA
+197 DYFLSP
-203 EGELTIKAMIDDFL
+203 EGEMTIKAMIDDFL

-249 QTPGT
+249 QAPGT
-254 NSLLTKIFMQE
+254 TTLLTKIFSQE
-265 WEKLKDRPAMDYLED
+265 WEKLKDRPAMDFLQD
-280 INFEPILANLQ
+280 VQFDPILSKLQ
-291 SYVKEQLAVAERLN
+291 VYVKEQLAISERLN
-305 HPISYYW
+305 QPISYYW
-312 PEGSSW
+312 PEGNDW
-318 MQESVVPRLIEKAF
+318 AKYTVIPQAIEKAF
-332 IQAEDKL
+332 VKAEEKL

-353 EQVDSFPVAKLEE
+353 EQVDSFPVEKLEE

-386 GGLIGVVQGLI
+386 GGLIGIVQGLI
-397 VHFI
+397 VYFI

>member
-1 MSAAGDKI
+1 
-9 RQSEYDWNERMLMD
+9 MD
-23 NLLGTL
+23 NFIVTL

-53 PHEAKYI
+53 PYNAIYI
-60 KNWRVPFTPG
+60 KNWRLPFTPG

-115 AKVQE
+115 AKVEE
-120 TIFTEDK
+120 TVFTNDK

-133 NLAGFSNMPT
+133 NLAGFSQLPA

-149 EAIVVGQFESV
+149 EAIVEGQFSAV
-160 KNTLSTRSI
+160 KNTLSTKSI
-169 RTLLSADIQNTID
+169 RSLLSDDIQNTID
-182 AKIPVAVGHI
+182 AKIPVAVHHI

-197 EYFLSA
+197 DYFLSP
-203 EGELTIKAMIDDFL
+203 EGEMTIKAMIDDFL

-249 QTPGT
+249 QAPGT
-254 NSLLTKIFMQE
+254 STLLTKIFTQE
-265 WEKLKDRPAMDYLED
+265 LEKLKDRPAMDFLQD
-280 INFEPILANLQ
+280 VQFEPILLKLQ
-291 SYVKEQLAVAERLN
+291 VYVKEQLAIAERLN
-305 HPISYYW
+305 QPISYYW
-312 PEGSSW
+312 PEGNDW
-318 MQESVVPRLIEKAF
+318 AKYTVIPQAIEKAF
-332 IQAEDKL
+332 VKAEEKL

-353 EQVDSFPVAKLEE
+353 EQVDSFPVEKLEE

-386 GGLIGVVQGLI
+386 GGLIGIVQGLI
-397 VHFI
+397 VYFI

>member
-1 MSAAGDKI
+1 
-9 RQSEYDWNERMLMD
+9 MD
-23 NLLGTL
+23 NFIVTL

-53 PHEAKYI
+53 PYKAIYI

-100 FFSKDIQDKVEQFVQ
+100 FFSKDIQDKVEHFVQ
-115 AKVQE
+115 LKVEE
-120 TIFTEDK
+120 TIFTNDK

-133 NLAGFSNMPT
+133 NLAGFAHLPT

-149 EAIVVGQFESV
+149 EAIVEGQFSSV
-160 KNTLSTRSI
+160 KNTLSTKSI
-169 RTLLSADIQNTID
+169 RTLLSDDIQNTID
-182 AKIPVAVGHI
+182 AKIPVAVQHI

-197 EYFLSA
+197 DYFLSP
-203 EGELTIKAMIDDFL
+203 EGEMTIKAMIDDFL

-249 QTPGT
+249 QAPGT
-254 NSLLTKIFMQE
+254 TTLLTKIFSQE
-265 WEKLKDRPAMDYLED
+265 WEKLKDRPAMDFLQD
-280 INFEPILANLQ
+280 VQFDPILSKLQ
-291 SYVKEQLAVAERLN
+291 VYVKEQLAISERLN
-305 HPISYYW
+305 QPISYYW
-312 PEGSSW
+312 PEGNDW
-318 MQESVVPRLIEKAF
+318 VKYTVIPQAIEKAF
-332 IQAEDKL
+332 VKAEEKL

-353 EQVDSFPVAKLEE
+353 EQVDSFPVEKLEE

-386 GGLIGVVQGLI
+386 GGLIGIVQGLI
-397 VHFI
+397 VYFI